1 MHDIIPF
8 SAILGL
14 SALAL
19 TAAVLSSQ
27 VSAWLRIPAP
37 VVFLVVAAVA
47 SDLDSG
53 LRITDFTWAQR
64 AVTVALV
71 LILFDG
77 GMHIGWRRFRGSAS
91 PIIAVGVA
99 GTVLTA
105 AALSLLGHLA
115 GLGWRPALLLGA
127 ALAPTDPAVVFSV
140 LGRREVRG
148 RTGTILEGES
158 GANDPVGIAIMVSL
172 LTASG
177 SLAAGVEEFLL
188 QMSVGLAVGVSGGWA
203 LLWFMRRVTLPSE
216 GLYSVR
222 ALVGAFVLYG
232 AATIAHGSGFLAVF
246 AAGIMLGDANAPYKR
261 EIARFHAALASL
273 SEIVVFIVLGLTI
286 QVSSLTQGFAWGLG
300 LLFAVT
306 LAFVIRPLALGPLL
320 LRVRLAVGEK
330 VFLLW
335 SGLKGAVPILLGT
348 YLFTAGVP
356 DARRFYDVI
365 VVVVIFSVL
374 VQGGLV
380 PVMARWCR
388 VPMRVVEPEPWSL
401 GVRFRH
407 EPRGLRRF
415 VVISGAEAAG
425 RPLGE
430 VALDDNVWV
439 SIVSRHG
446 RLIQVGRDTVLQA
459 GDEVFVLADPAC
471 EDPGR
476 PFTRPAPAPEAEP

>member
-8 SAILGL
+8 GAILGL

-19 TAAVLSSQ
+19 SAAVLSSQ

-47 SDLDSG
+47 SDLDHD
-53 LRITDFTWAQR
+53 LRVPSVDWAQR

-71 LILFDG
+71 LVLFDG
-77 GMHIGWRRFRGSAS
+77 GMHIGWRRFRASAG
-91 PIIAVGVA
+91 PIITLGVA
-99 GTVLTA
+99 GTVLKA
-105 AALSLLGHLA
+105 AAIGLLGHLV
-115 GLGWRPALLLGA
+115 GLDWRSALLLGA

-140 LGRREVRG
+140 LGRREISG
-148 RTGTILEGES
+148 RSGTILEGES
-158 GANDPVGIAIMVSL
+158 GTNDPVGIAIMVSL
-172 LTASG
+172 LSAGG
-177 SLAAGVEEFLL
+177 SLGAGLAEFAV
-188 QMSVGLAVGVSGGWA
+188 QMSVGLAVGLAGGWT
-203 LLWFMRRVTLPSE
+203 LLWFMRRVALPNE
-216 GLYSVR
+216 GLYPVR

-232 AATIAHGSGFLAVF
+232 AATVAHGSGFLAVF

-261 EIARFHAALASL
+261 EIARFHTALASL

-286 QVSSLTQGFAWGLG
+286 QVSSLLDDRAWALG
-300 LLFAVT
+300 LLFAVVT
-306 LAFVIRPLALGPLL
+306 AFVIRPLTVAPLL

-330 VFLLW
+330 VFVVW

-348 YLFTAGVP
+348 YLFTSHVP
-356 DARRFYDVI
+356 HDTRLYDII
-365 VVVVIFSVL
+365 VVVVVFSVL

-380 PVMARWCR
+380 PTVARWCG

-415 VVISGAEAAG
+415 VVVPGAEADG

-430 VALDDNVWV
+430 LTLDDNVWV

-446 RLIQVGRDTVLQA
+446 RLIQVGRDTTLQA
-459 GDEVFVLADPAC
+459 GDEVLVLADPSC

-476 PFTRPAPAPEAEP
+476 PFTKPAAAPGT